1 MNAEQAREKKIFG
14 KKKISKISRNIS
26 RLKCCLEMSEAR
38 AFRGDARGGVGRAR
52 RSTSTLAVGVV
63 VAKTG
68 SEERKCVPGEGSAD
82 WGAWVVGVGVV

>member
-1 MNAEQAREKKIFG
+1 MNAEQAREKKTSLE
-14 KKKISKISRNIS
+14 KKRFPRFREMF

>member
-1 MNAEQAREKKIFG
+1 MNAEQARKKKKSLEKKRFPRFREIF
-14 KKKISKISRNIS
+14 

-38 AFRGDARGGVGRAR
+38 AFQDARGGWGGRGGR
-52 RSTSTLAVGVV
+52 STLAVGVV

>member
-1 MNAEQAREKKIFG
+1 M
-14 KKKISKISRNIS
+14 
-26 RLKCCLEMSEAR
+26 
-38 AFRGDARGGVGRAR
+38 
-52 RSTSTLAVGVV
+52 AVGVV